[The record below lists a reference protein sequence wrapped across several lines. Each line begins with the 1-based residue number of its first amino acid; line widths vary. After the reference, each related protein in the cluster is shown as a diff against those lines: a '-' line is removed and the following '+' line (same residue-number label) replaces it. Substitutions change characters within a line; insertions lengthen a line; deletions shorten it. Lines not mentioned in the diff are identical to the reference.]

1 MKRPT
6 TFKDWRALWHHA
18 RAMVGDWARIN
29 FDGRRIVID
38 RHLWKALNRER
49 RIKARLDIECEV
61 KDTSFAKALLELVRD
76 HESRKGQ

>member
-18 RAMVGDWARIN
+18 RCVVGDWVAFN
-29 FDGRRIVID
+29 FDGHRIVMD
-38 RHLWKALNRER
+38 RHLWKAIHRAR
-49 RIKARLDIECEV
+49 RIRARLDIEREV
-61 KDTSFAKALLELVRD
+61 KDASWCEALLEMVRD